1 MMEIKDF
8 IGYHYKHF
16 NAGVL
21 ATCCESLRD
30 FLKNDGRMMI
40 TLAGAMSTA
49 EIGRSLAPAIR
60 SQKIHA
66 ICCTGANLEED
77 LFNLVAKSSYE
88 KIKDWRSWTAE
99 DDKGLQKRGFN
110 RVTDVAIPEQEAI
123 RHIEKPLIKLW
134 KDADAAGD
142 RRFPHEYLYD
152 LLLHGNLE
160 YDADP
165 KNSWLLAAADANLP
179 IFVPGWEDSTL
190 GNILT
195 ARVIDCTI
203 SSPDIVLGGLHA
215 MQALSDWYRE
225 DNSPTGLLQVGGGIA
240 GDFAICVVPML
251 RQDVAIDVDLWSWFA
266 QISESSPSYGGY
278 SGAPPNEKISWEKLD
293 VDTPKFIIES
303 DATIVLPLILAS
315 LE

>member
-99 DDKGLQKRGFN
+99 DDKEFTKKRF
-110 RVTDVAIPEQEAI
+110 
-123 RHIEKPLIKLW
+123 
-134 KDADAAGD
+134 
-142 RRFPHEYLYD
+142 
-152 LLLHGNLE
+152 
-160 YDADP
+160 
-165 KNSWLLAAADANLP
+165 
-179 IFVPGWEDSTL
+179 
-190 GNILT
+190 
-195 ARVIDCTI
+195 
-203 SSPDIVLGGLHA
+203 
-215 MQALSDWYRE
+215 
-225 DNSPTGLLQVGGGIA
+225 
-240 GDFAICVVPML
+240 
-251 RQDVAIDVDLWSWFA
+251 
-266 QISESSPSYGGY
+266 
-278 SGAPPNEKISWEKLD
+278 
-293 VDTPKFIIES
+293 
-303 DATIVLPLILAS
+303 
-315 LE
+315 